1 MGSLQPHI
9 EVGNRLILALSSF
22 LIFIQFRTSTHGITL
37 SQLKLVGLL
46 PQLPNLKTPSQTC
59 TEALLLANLA
69 FDKLTINNNKVFFPL
84 YSNTIFIFILDII
97 RVAFTFHIPT
107 RILSFNT

>member
-1 MGSLQPHI
+1 M
-9 EVGNRLILALSSF
+9 
-22 LIFIQFRTSTHGITL
+22 L

-46 PQLPNLKTPSQTC
+46 PQLPSLKTCSQTC
-59 TEALLLANLA
+59 TEDLLLGNLA

-84 YSNTIFIFILDII
+84 YSNTIFISILDII
-97 RVAFTFHIPT
+97 RVDITFHIPI